1 MSVLARVRH
10 AIQQYHL
17 ISPGETVVVGVSG
30 GPDSLCLLH
39 VLRRLSPDLSIN
51 LHVAHL
57 NHCIRGA
64 EADADAAFVA
74 SLASEWNLPATID
87 AVDVL
92 ALARTHKLAPEEAA
106 RRARY
111 AFLARVAARL
121 EAHSIAVG
129 HHADDQV
136 ETVLMHFLRGSGL
149 AGLRGM
155 LPAIPMEELRLEV
168 GDWGLEI
175 RDWRLESMASIDDL
189 QSPTPALRVPRDP
202 VRAGASVSNLQSL
215 TLIRPL
221 LDITRADIEAYCQE
235 QGLQPRFDRSNLDT
249 TYFRNRLRHELVP
262 YLETYNPNIRQVVR
276 RMAMVLSS
284 DYEMLRQKLDITWK
298 EVTRFESDRAVTF
311 DLATWRSLPLAL
323 KRSTIRE
330 AIHRL
335 RRALRNI
342 DFVHVENALNILDAG
357 ETGAQAT
364 LPQGLMLTIGY
375 DTFTVADEDFHLLPE
390 LPLMATDEMVPLALP
405 GATRLPGS
413 AWVLEADLA
422 PRHAV
427 PDRELVGIGGWEA
440 YLDAAVVGTSPGLRR
455 RRPGDRFCPLGMAGR
470 SKRVNEF
477 MINEKVP
484 AAWRDHVPLLVN
496 AQDEIL
502 WVCGWRPD
510 ERARVTETTQQVV
523 HLSFVQERTS
533 G

>member
-1 MSVLARVRH
+1 VRH

-17 ISPGETVVVGVSG
+17 ILPGETVVVGVSG

-39 VLRRLSPDLSIN
+39 VLQRLSPDLSIN

-57 NHCIRGA
+57 NHRIRGA

-74 SLASEWNLPATID
+74 NLASEWNLPASID
-87 AVDVL
+87 AVDVP
-92 ALARTHKLAPEEAA
+92 ALARAHKLAPEEAA

-111 AFLARVAARL
+111 AFLSRVAARL
-121 EAHSIAVG
+121 GAHTVAVG

-155 LPAIPMEELRLEV
+155 LPATPMEELRLEV
-168 GDWGLEI
+168 GGWRLEN
-175 RDWRLESMASIDDL
+175 RDWRSSVDALDSNLQAS
-189 QSPTPALRVPRDP
+189 T
-202 VRAGASVSNLQSL
+202 SNLQSL

-235 QGLQPRFDRSNLDT
+235 HGLQPRFDRSNLDT

-262 YLETYNPNIRQVVR
+262 HLETYNPNIRQVVR
-276 RMAMVLSS
+276 RMAMVIGS
-284 DYEMLRQKLDITWK
+284 DYEILRQKLDITLK
-298 EVTRFESDRAVTF
+298 EITRSESDRAVTF
-311 DLATWRSLPLAL
+311 DLVAWRSLPLSL
-323 KRSTIRE
+323 RRSTLRE

-342 DFVHVENALNILDAG
+342 DFVHIEKAVEILETG
-357 ETGAQAT
+357 ETGDQAT

-375 DTFTVADEDFHLLPE
+375 ATFTVADEAYHLLPE
-390 LPLMATDEMVPLALP
+390 LPLLMTDEPVPLVLP

-413 AWVLEADLA
+413 AWVLEAEVSS
-422 PRHAV
+422 RHAI
-427 PDRELVGIGGWEA
+427 PGGQWVGTGGWEA
-440 YLDAAVVGTSPGLRR
+440 YLDAAVVGTSPCLRR
-455 RRPGDRFCPLGMAGR
+455 RRPGDRFCPFGMGGR

-477 MINEKVP
+477 MINEKIP

-496 AQDEIL
+496 TDDEIL
-502 WVCGWRPD
+502 WLCGWRPD
-510 ERARVTETTQQVV
+510 ERTRVTETTGQVV
-523 HLSFVQERTS
+523 YFQFSRDRAAE
-533 G
+533 